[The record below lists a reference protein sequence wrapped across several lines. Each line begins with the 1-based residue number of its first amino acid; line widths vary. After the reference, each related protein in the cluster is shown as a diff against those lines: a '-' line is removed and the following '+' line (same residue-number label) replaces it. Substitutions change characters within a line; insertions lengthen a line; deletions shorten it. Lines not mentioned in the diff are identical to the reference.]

1 LTLFSAF
8 LLASH
13 AGQIHIQDQPSGA
26 VGMSSR
32 LTVLLEEDAEH
43 LLHLLHIL
51 GSRRI
56 ERLLG
61 Y

>member
-1 LTLFSAF
+1 
-8 LLASH
+8 
-13 AGQIHIQDQPSGA
+13 
-26 VGMSSR
+26 MSSR